1 MITIVNFKAYAEA
14 TGKKAGELAKQCEK
28 AAKAEDANVVLAV
41 QATDIAAVA
50 DATSLPV
57 LAQHVDAKE
66 QGSQT
71 GWITPEAI
79 KAAGAI
85 GSLVN
90 HSEHEIP
97 AAQIKETIARLKACE
112 LIAVVCAPTPEKAE
126 ELAKLEPDVIAI
138 EPPELIGGDVSV
150 STAKPEIITQTTEK
164 ITDIPVLCGAG
175 VKTKEDTQKAKELGA
190 KGILV
195 ASGVVKAKD
204 PTAALAGLV
213 QGLK

>member
-1 MITIVNFKAYAEA
+1 MITIVNFKAYPQA
-14 TGKKAGELAKQCEK
+14 TGQSAVELAMRCEK

-41 QATDIAAVA
+41 QATDIATIAK
-50 DATSLPV
+50 ATSLPV
-57 LAQHVDAKE
+57 LAQHVDAVE

-79 KAAGAI
+79 KEAGAI

-97 AAQIKETIARLKACE
+97 PEQIKETITRLKDCE

-126 ELAKLEPDVIAI
+126 ELSKFEPDVIAI
-138 EPPELIGGDVSV
+138 EPPELIGGEVSV
-150 STAKPEIITQTTEK
+150 SSAKPEIITQTTSK
-164 ITDIPVLCGAG
+164 IT
-175 VKTKEDTQKAKELGA
+175 
-190 KGILV
+190 V

-204 PTAALAGLV
+204 PAAALADLV
-213 QGLK
+213 QGLQ